1 MKPPDLA
8 GYVTDTVYKRTFT
21 RELAPAWLDHVAI
34 VAGFAPPDRGD
45 AFTWCDL
52 GCGLGATAVL
62 LAATHPNGRFH
73 GVDAMPEHIES
84 ARRFAA
90 TCSVQNATVQMATF
104 DEAIERE
111 FPLFD
116 YIVSHGVYSWV
127 DESVRGSWRKFID
140 RHLKP
145 GGLVYVSYNALPG
158 RAADL
163 PFQRLART
171 LGMSLS
177 GNSYDRVRDALA
189 LIRPLVELKARAVAA
204 SPMASTFLKEPGR
217 YSLSYLAHELMNG
230 RWEPL
235 SVAEVRAEMAEIGL
249 EPVGSARLID
259 NYDSF
264 VLSRAAREALAA
276 IGDRDAR
283 EFARDFFINQSFRQD
298 VFVRDG
304 RRIGRDERGLRLMD
318 SAFLL
323 GGRVESVKYSVTT
336 PAGDLKFD
344 NRTAR
349 AIVSG
354 LIDGPRRLREIDGTV
369 SEKDLIANMA
379 VLTAAEV
386 IWPVNADAFDV
397 SRVNA
402 AIAALGNGE
411 DGVGYSL
418 LSCGTAAPTSTSA
431 ASA

>member
-34 VAGFAPPDRGD
+34 VAGFAPPDSRD

-52 GCGLGATAVL
+52 GCGLGATMVL

-73 GVDAMPEHIES
+73 GVDAMTEHVES
-84 ARRFAA
+84 ARSLAA
-90 TCSVQNATVQMATF
+90 TCSVQNAAVHRATF
-104 DEAIERE
+104 EEAVERE
-111 FPLFD
+111 FPRFD

-127 DESVRGSWRKFID
+127 DEGVRRSWRKFVD
-140 RHLKP
+140 RRLKP

-163 PFQRLART
+163 PFQRLVRT
-171 LGMSLS
+171 LGMSLT

-189 LIRPLVELKARAVAA
+189 LIRPLADLKARAVAV
-204 SPMASTFLKEPGR
+204 SPMASAFLKEPGR
-217 YSLSYLAHELMNG
+217 FPLSYLAHELMNG
-230 RWEPL
+230 SWQPL
-235 SVAEVRAEMAEIGL
+235 SVADVRTEMREIGL
-249 EPVGSARLID
+249 EPVGSARLVD

-264 VLSRAAREALAA
+264 VLGRSAREALAA
-276 IGDRDAR
+276 IADRDAR
-283 EFARDFFINQSFRQD
+283 EFARDFFVNQSFRQD

-304 RRIGRDERGLRLMD
+304 RRIGGVERRMRLMA

-323 GGRVESVKYSVTT
+323 AGRVEPVKYSVTT
-336 PAGDLKFD
+336 AAGDLKFD

-354 LIDGPRRLREIDGTV
+354 LMEGPRRLGEIDGAA

-379 VLTAAEV
+379 VLSAADV
-386 IWPVNADAFDV
+386 IWPVNANSVDV
-397 SRVNA
+397 SKVNA
-402 AIAALGNGE
+402 AIAALGTGD

-418 LSCGTAAPTSTSA
+418 LPCGTAAPTSTSA
-431 ASA
+431 AS